1 MDKDALI
8 VEIGRLLVADAKV
21 SAKPWDAYALVAWFG
36 DGVLK
41 LNGFRY
47 VATAPGEPATPSDAN
62 VEAAITKLR
71 DATAIDGNEPCRACV
86 VKLDRGSGKA
96 TVDFI
101 YRGDADRWQVTPST
115 ADDIAERARP

>member
-21 SAKPWDAYALVAWFG
+21 SAKPWDAYSLVAWFG
-36 DGVLK
+36 DGVRK

-47 VATAPGEPATPSDAN
+47 VGSAPGEPATPSNAG
-62 VEAAITKLR
+62 VEAAIAALR
-71 DATAIDGNEPCRACV
+71 AATAVDGTVPWRACV

-96 TVDFI
+96 TVDFA
-101 YRGDADRWQVTPST
+101 YDNTDLWQVTPAT
-115 ADDIAERARP
+115 AADIAERARP